1 MTKAEVF
8 NELLIEYEKMVTNL
22 IYECSF
28 NISQSEKELKKELV
42 EWSKKYEDAEWD
54 NRLIAS

>member
-8 NELLIEYEKMVTNL
+8 NELLAEYEKMTTNL

-42 EWSKKYEDAEWD
+42 EWSKKYEEAE
-54 NRLIAS
+54 

>member
-8 NELLIEYEKMVTNL
+8 NELLKEYEETATNL
-22 IYECSF
+22 IWEYSF

-42 EWSKKYEDAEWD
+42 EWLKKYEEAE
-54 NRLIAS
+54 